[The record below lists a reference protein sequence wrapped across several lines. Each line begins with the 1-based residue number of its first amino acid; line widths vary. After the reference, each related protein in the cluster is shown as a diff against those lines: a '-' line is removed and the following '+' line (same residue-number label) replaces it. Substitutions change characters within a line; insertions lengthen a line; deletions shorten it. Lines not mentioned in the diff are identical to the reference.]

1 MSTSFIAKSHL
12 IFALTAALFAVTL
25 LAVGPSFATEVPTNA
40 LCPITPDEPV
50 DPTIFSDYE
59 GQRIYFCCQ
68 RCRRQFEASPAKYL
82 PNLVLTTTESTAH
95 GHGDESPEDHHKNT
109 EGQASSMAPP
119 AVSQHAD
126 AEDDGHQ
133 HDHASDHALENEAG
147 FGNRLLA
154 WLGRFHPVI
163 IHFPIAL
170 LIAGAIAECLHL
182 VWSKDWLTASVRFVV
197 LFAAASAV
205 PAAILGWLNAAY
217 GSQPEDL
224 AQTLFLHRWIGTTAA
239 VLAVV
244 TAVLSERSR
253 RGGSLIAFRVVLL
266 TTAALIGLTGHLG
279 GTLIFGE
286 GYFAW

>member
-1 MSTSFIAKSHL
+1 MSTPFFSKTSLVVAVASV
-12 IFALTAALFAVTL
+12 LFAFTL
-25 LAVGPSFATEVPTNA
+25 LAVGPSFAAEVPTNA
-40 LCPITPDEPV
+40 LCPVTPNEPV

-68 RCRRQFEASPAKYL
+68 HCRRQFEASPAKYL
-82 PNLVLTTTESTAH
+82 PNLVFTSSESH
-95 GHGDESPEDHHKNT
+95 PHEHGDESPEKYGVADGH
-109 EGQASSMAPP
+109 ASSP
-119 AVSQHAD
+119 AAIPTSQHAD
-126 AEDDGHQ
+126 AQDDGLQ
-133 HDHASDHALENEAG
+133 HDHAIDHALEDEAG
-147 FGNRLLA
+147 FGDRLLA
-154 WLGRFHPVI
+154 WFGRFHPVI

-170 LIAGAIAECLHL
+170 LIAGAIAECLYL
-182 VWSKDWLTASVRFVV
+182 VWPKDWLTASVRFVV

-244 TAVLSERSR
+244 TVVFSERSR
-253 RGGSLIAFRVVLL
+253 RGGSPIAFRVVLV

>member
-40 LCPITPDEPV
+40 LCPVTPDEPV

-170 LIAGAIAECLHL
+170 TYRRCHCRVSALGL
-182 VWSKDWLTASVRFVV
+182 VQRLAHGKCSFCGFVCGRKCRARSDSRV
-197 LFAAASAV
+197 AQRSLRQSARR
-205 PAAILGWLNAAY
+205 PRPNTFSAPLDRHDG
-217 GSQPEDL
+217 
-224 AQTLFLHRWIGTTAA
+224 RC
-239 VLAVV
+239 
-244 TAVLSERSR
+244 SR
-253 RGGSLIAFRVVLL
+253 RRYGRAF
-266 TTAALIGLTGHLG
+266 
-279 GTLIFGE
+279 
-286 GYFAW
+286 

>member
-40 LCPITPDEPV
+40 LCPVTPDEPV

-163 IHFPIAL
+163 IHFPIAYL
-170 LIAGAIAECLHL
+170 SPVPLPSVCTWFGPKTGSRQVFVLWFCLRPQ
-182 VWSKDWLTASVRFVV
+182 VPCPQRF
-197 LFAAASAV
+197 S
-205 PAAILGWLNAAY
+205 G
-217 GSQPEDL
+217 GSTQP
-224 AQTLFLHRWIGTTAA
+224 
-239 VLAVV
+239 
-244 TAVLSERSR
+244 TAVSPKTSPKHFFCTAGSARRPLFSPSLRPCFLNVVAAGDHLSRSVW
-253 RGGSLIAFRVVLL
+253 F
-266 TTAALIGLTGHLG
+266 
-279 GTLIFGE
+279 
-286 GYFAW
+286 Y